1 MTFAR
6 WGGWFASARS
16 AVSIE
21 MSTDATDYL
30 FPRTADEQ
38 AFSTNWQILKAILE
52 QASYR
57 LTRLEIGMR
66 WPASPPPNAV
76 TLFRWLE
83 RTVADGLVLRD
94 GEGVRGFPFRYWLPN
109 TDEL

>member
-1 MTFAR
+1 MGRLVRLCTKCGQHR
-6 WGGWFASARS
+6 DEHRRDRL
-16 AVSIE
+16 SI
-21 MSTDATDYL
+21 
-30 FPRTADEQ
+30 PRAADEQ

>member
-1 MTFAR
+1 MKASRCTSSVSSWASEPIFLGRPTFAEWQGLLGR
-6 WGGWFASARS
+6 LARLHAEEHTS
-16 AVSIE
+16 LVVIDPFS
-21 MSTDATDYL
+21 S
-30 FPRTADEQ
+30 FEQ
-38 AFSTNWQILKAILE
+38 AT
-52 QASYR
+52 YR

-94 GEGVRGFPFRYWLPN
+94 GEGVRGFPFR
-109 TDEL
+109 